1 MLSSSQFT
9 GQSVQYSD
17 STPPPLSLSATTTGS
32 AAQATA
38 WRNSSLAGSNRPLSL
53 SKKTMGTTYK
63 FDDTS
68 SAPTP
73 PASDKGVGRNAE

>member
-9 GQSVQYSD
+9 GQSMQYSQP
-17 STPPPLSLSATTTGS
+17 TPPPLALSATTTGS

-38 WRNSSLAGSNRPLSL
+38 WRNSSLAGENRPLSL
-53 SKKTMGTTYK
+53 SKKTAGTTYK
-63 FDDTS
+63 FDDST
-68 SAPTP
+68 PTAL

>member
-9 GQSVQYSD
+9 GQSMQYSQ
-17 STPPPLSLSATTTGS
+17 STPPPLALSATTTGS

-38 WRNSSLAGSNRPLSL
+38 WRNSSLSEGRPLSL
-53 SKKTMGTTYK
+53 SKKTAGTTYK
-63 FDDTS
+63 FDDST
-68 SAPTP
+68 PTAL

>member
-1 MLSSSQFT
+1 M
-9 GQSVQYSD
+9 QYSD

-38 WRNSSLAGSNRPLSL
+38 WRNSSLGGNNRPLSL

-63 FDDTS
+63 FDDS
-68 SAPTP
+68 SSSPSL
-73 PASDKGVGRNAE
+73 PASDKGAGRNAE